1 MKKLLLLLACGL
13 PAVALVAQ
21 SHDREPYLQKSFAR
35 SAVHEL
41 EVETSGG
48 NITVLGS
55 STGDARVE
63 VYVWPNN
70 GHNELSRDEIKQ
82 RLDEQ
87 YDLTVELQG
96 SKLVATARAKR
107 NFNWNNHRSVSI
119 SFKVYT
125 PEEVSSHI
133 RTSGGNLD
141 LKNLSGKED
150 FRTSG
155 GNIDA
160 VHLSGTIVGETSGGN
175 VSISDSHNDIDLH
188 TSGGNMTAT
197 RCEGKVALE
206 TSGGNVGL
214 RNVKGNIRA
223 RTSGGEV
230 GGGQIEGELQAHT
243 SGGNIDLTDVSASL
257 EASTSGGNIHVNL
270 LSAGKYVDL
279 SNSSGDI
286 TVQLPGNLGMD
297 LRISGESIHVSSMS
311 NFRGDQDEHHIRG
324 TLNGGGIP
332 VKVDGNGGS
341 VHVSFK

>member
-1 MKKLLLLLACGL
+1 MKKVLFLLAFGL
-13 PAVALVAQ
+13 PVVSLYAQ
-21 SHDREPYLQKSFAR
+21 RDHEPYLQKSFAR
-35 SAVHEL
+35 GAVHEL
-41 EVETSGG
+41 EAQTSGG
-48 NITVLGS
+48 NISVVGTT
-55 STGDARVE
+55 TGEARVE
-63 VYVWPNN
+63 VYVQGNN
-70 GHNELSRDEIKQ
+70 GRWNLSREEIKQ

-96 SKLVATARAKR
+96 NKLVAVAKGKKT
-107 NFNWNNHRSVSI
+107 FNWNNNHGVSI
-119 SFKVYT
+119 SFRIFT
-125 PEEVSSHI
+125 PVEVSSHV

-141 LKNLSGKED
+141 LKDLSGNED

-160 VHLSGTIVGETSGGN
+160 EHLVGAIIGRTSGGN
-175 VSISDSHNDIDLH
+175 VTISDSRNDIDLQ
-188 TSGGNMTAT
+188 TSGGNMDA
-197 RCEGKVALE
+197 RNCEGKIQLE

-214 RNVKGNIRA
+214 RGVKGSIRA
-223 RTSGGEV
+223 TTSGGQVE
-230 GGGQIEGELQAHT
+230 GGQITGELYAHT
-243 SGGNIDLTDVSASL
+243 SGGNIDLGDVSASL

-270 LSAGKYVDL
+270 QSAGKYVNL

-286 TVQLPGNLGMD
+286 TVQLPGNQGMD
-297 LRISGESIHVSSMS
+297 LRISGERVHVTAMN